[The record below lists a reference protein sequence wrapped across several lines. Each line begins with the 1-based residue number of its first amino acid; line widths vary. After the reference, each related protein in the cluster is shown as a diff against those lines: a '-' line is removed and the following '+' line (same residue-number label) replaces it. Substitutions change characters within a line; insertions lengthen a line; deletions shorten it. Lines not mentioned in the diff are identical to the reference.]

1 MKGDKNMIG
10 LIVGII
16 IGAVLM
22 YKFKDKVDE
31 LILKYLKK

>member
-1 MKGDKNMIG
+1 MIG

-16 IGAVLM
+16 IGAALM

>member
-1 MKGDKNMIG
+1 MLG

-16 IGAVLM
+16 IGAILM

-31 LILKYLKK
+31 LISKYLKK